1 MRSCRF
7 FLLYVAMGL
16 VVISYASVCRA
27 ALKMVDACGI
37 ASIVNGN
44 ISRARTMALQNA
56 QRNAVEMGLGTVIDS
71 QTMVQN
77 DQLIR
82 DRIYSQSSGYV
93 KNYSILSEGHTPI
106 GNTYEVCL
114 RAKVQLANIK
124 DDLRALGI
132 LRQQVG
138 NRRFIIVYVPRR
150 HVSLPGSCRAVVA
163 AEQAVN
169 EAFIRKG
176 FLVLD
181 KDLVR
186 DVQREIG
193 RSGRASL
200 SLDAITALALK
211 KAADLLLVLDVGSA
225 KRTELTNEYFAEV
238 SFDVS
243 LEVVALATAEI
254 IASLNDHTNVRT
266 ARRAI
271 DDVNENPIS
280 ETKIRQLASNVAES
294 VLGDTVA
301 YFGKQV
307 YGGTRYSCLFK
318 NFDENEIFTIVGL
331 IENLSGFKGK
341 YVRNAS
347 FKDFEIDVNYLG
359 KKFDFQRKLYEV
371 LRQNGIYA
379 NFQKSNGN
387 TLCLIK
393 KRR

>member
-16 VVISYASVCRA
+16 VVISYASVCCA
-27 ALKMVDACGI
+27 ALKMIDACGT

-93 KNYSILSEGHTPI
+93 KNYSILSEGHTPDV
-106 GNTYEVCL
+106 NTYKVCL
-114 RAKVQLANIK
+114 RAKVQLASIK
-124 DDLRALGI
+124 DDLKALGI
-132 LRQQVG
+132 LRQQIG
-138 NRRFIIVYVPRR
+138 NRRFITVYVPGRR
-150 HVSLPGSCRAVVA
+150 VSLHGSCRAVVA

-181 KDLVR
+181 KALVR
-186 DVQREIG
+186 DVKRKIG

-200 SLDAITALALK
+200 SLDAISALALK
-211 KAADLLLVLDVGSA
+211 KTADLLLVLDVGSV

-243 LEVVALATAEI
+243 LQVVASATAEI
-254 IASLNDHTNVRT
+254 IASRNDYTNVRT

-271 DDVNENPIS
+271 DDVNENLIS
-280 ETKIRQLASNVAES
+280 EAEIRQLASNVAES
-294 VLGDTVA
+294 VLDDTVA
-301 YFGKQV
+301 YFGRQV
-307 YGGTRYSCLFK
+307 QGGTR
-318 NFDENEIFTIVGL
+318 
-331 IENLSGFKGK
+331 
-341 YVRNAS
+341 
-347 FKDFEIDVNYLG
+347 
-359 KKFDFQRKLYEV
+359 
-371 LRQNGIYA
+371 
-379 NFQKSNGN
+379 
-387 TLCLIK
+387 
-393 KRR
+393 

>member
-16 VVISYASVCRA
+16 IVISYASVCCA
-27 ALKMVDACGI
+27 ALKMVDACGT
-37 ASIVNGN
+37 ASIVNEN

-93 KNYSILSEGHTPI
+93 KNYTILSEGHTHT
-106 GNTYEVCL
+106 GNTYEVCI

-124 DDLRALGI
+124 DDLRALGM
-132 LRQQVG
+132 LRQQIG
-138 NRRFIIVYVPRR
+138 NRRFITVYVPGRR
-150 HVSLPGSCRAVVA
+150 ISLPGSCRAVVA

-169 EAFIRKG
+169 KAFIRKG

-181 KDLVR
+181 KALVR

-193 RSGRASL
+193 HSGRASL
-200 SLDAITALALK
+200 SMDAISAMVLK
-211 KAADLLLVLDVGSA
+211 KAADLLLVLDVGSV

-243 LEVVALATAEI
+243 LQVVAPATAEI
-254 IASLNDHTNVRT
+254 IASRKDCKNVRT
-266 ARRAI
+266 ARRTI
-271 DDVNENPIS
+271 DDVNESLIS
-280 ETKIRQLASNVAES
+280 ETEIRQLASNVAES
-294 VLGDTVA
+294 VLGGTVA
-301 YFGKQV
+301 YFGRQV
-307 YGGTRYSCLFK
+307 QSGTRYSCLFK

-341 YVRNAS
+341 DVRNAS

-359 KKFDFQRKLYEV
+359 KKFDFQRELYEV

-393 KRR
+393 KRQ